1 MTEFNQAIS
10 DRDYKKAIAKHYFGY
25 KYTYVSPILGLLL
38 FLALLVTTIFL
49 PDVSPETPIF
59 LFLLAA
65 FLLLRPILYIQNVF
79 KSIKTSKFSSGET
92 NIKIT
97 DDNEIIT
104 SNNGNLT
111 SLNLADLYSYY
122 DTRPFLFLYA
132 SRNQYLILDKR
143 QMNTTDVHNL
153 LRNLNELNIKKK

>member
-25 KYTYVSPILGLLL
+25 RYTYISPVLGLLL
-38 FLALLVTTIFL
+38 IVGLLIMTIFL
-49 PDVSPETPIF
+49 PDVFPETPIF
-59 LFLLAA
+59 LFLLAV
-65 FLLLRPILYIQNVF
+65 FLLLRPILYVQNVF

-97 DDNEIIT
+97 DDNKIIT
-104 SNNGNLT
+104 SSNGNLT

-122 DTRPFLFLYA
+122 NTKHFLFLYA
-132 SRNQYLILDKR
+132 SRNQYLVLDMR
-143 QMNTTDVHNL
+143 QMNTTDVDNM
-153 LRNLNELNIKKK
+153 LRTLNYLRIKKK